1 MHNEVLEPT
10 PQSSAASLKSIRVS
24 RTQKPSQA
32 SPSCSPPRWPL
43 PAASVLSVRAG
54 DVVLGRFG
62 KNAFWPALASEI
74 SNGATGVR
82 LVFFGDHKEL
92 LLTTPTSIA
101 ERIRPFADLNNLS
114 YKERPGDTDAYR
126 TALEEA
132 NRWHAAAD
140 TTPTRWRATAARRRA
155 RAIGRLTGGRVV
167 LAPSRRRAACPSGI
181 VLASTDDAGRH
192 LRVLLPWLA
201 APLVGGVMAAPRRR
215 WLRTRTRKRMRTT
228 MRAARRLHGATSRS
242 RSSRQWVAAHPSVG
256 AHEDEKGAT
265 RPPGLRA
272 GSGAMPMLVM
282 DGGSSCFA
290 SDDSGGSP
298 RPSSSRSRNH
308 RNYSDRGGPSS
319 GSSSDSDKLIGRRV
333 RVPALAFPSIVPSAA
348 ATTPYYDGKVMR
360 ISEGKRREVL
370 EVYFSGDHTT
380 CLFTKAQVRQWLLTD
395 EGSKKKSKS
404 GAALP
409 NNPKKRPWQ
418 SQVDGSET
426 QNQRDVQLAAE
437 EGVHRSTIRRRRR
450 RRSSWRR
457 RELQEK
463 AERQTTTR
471 RERRMSPIRRP

>member
-1 MHNEVLEPT
+1 MAISLP
-10 PQSSAASLKSIRVS
+10 PASS
-24 RTQKPSQA
+24 
-32 SPSCSPPRWPL
+32 
-43 PAASVLSVRAG
+43 SVRAG

-114 YKERPGDTDAYR
+114 YRERPGDTDAYR

-140 TTPTRWRATAARRRA
+140 TTPTPVASDCGETPGQSDWKIDGTAVESSLLLRAA
-155 RAIGRLTGGRVV
+155 
-167 LAPSRRRAACPSGI
+167 SRRLPKWNRPAPARTTPA
-181 VLASTDDAGRH
+181 VTF
-192 LRVLLPWLA
+192 RVLLPSA
-201 APLVGGVMAAPRRR
+201 GGALGWWCHGGGASSSMAQDEDEDEDEDDDASCE
-215 WLRTRTRKRMRTT
+215 
-228 MRAARRLHGATSRS
+228 AFARRHEPLAQLEYNGF
-242 RSSRQWVAAHPSVG
+242 AAHPSVG

-319 GSSSDSDKLIGRRV
+319 GSSGDSDMLIGRRV

-380 CLFTKAQVRQWLLTD
+380 CLFTKAQVRQWLFPD
-395 EGSKKKSKS
+395 EGSKKKS
-404 GAALP
+404 
-409 NNPKKRPWQ
+409 
-418 SQVDGSET
+418 
-426 QNQRDVQLAAE
+426 
-437 EGVHRSTIRRRRR
+437 
-450 RRSSWRR
+450 
-457 RELQEK
+457 
-463 AERQTTTR
+463 
-471 RERRMSPIRRP
+471 